1 MPLAVFVYFMLHHSV
16 LLLIV
21 VVSRIRFKNLLYY
34 ITTDLASIPGC
45 QISVIALLQ
54 VNSYL
59 IGYFILHLFE

>member
-34 ITTDLASIPGC
+34 ITTDLASISGC